1 MLITVP
7 GGDDGPGGVLVCA
20 ENKIIYQN
28 YDTDVEGIEAL
39 IPRRMGDDSQGIL
52 IVSVA
57 THKQKDLFFFLVQV
71 QCISIHD
78 IFYLFLSLLM
88 TINLAIFRM
97 SFL

>member
-1 MLITVP
+1 MLVTVP

-28 YDTDVEGIEAL
+28 YEADVDGIEAP
-39 IPRRMGDDSQGIL
+39 IPRRMGDDSTGIL

-71 QCISIHD
+71 W
-78 IFYLFLSLLM
+78 YLFILLYLCS
-88 TINLAIFRM
+88 TY
-97 SFL
+97 

>member
-7 GGDDGPGGVLVCA
+7 GGDDGPGGVLICA

-28 YDTDVEGIEAL
+28 YDADTDEIVAP
-39 IPRRMGDDSQGIL
+39 IPRRMGTDDTQGI

-71 QCISIHD
+71 
-78 IFYLFLSLLM
+78 
-88 TINLAIFRM
+88 
-97 SFL
+97 